1 MAKWNVAEL
10 AQFLQDHS
18 VVGYPVE
25 VPIFGP
31 GTIDKQIRPEKGG
44 FIFYRVIAD
53 NPIPFQKFAEEM
65 GVDVTPMNLA
75 EWREKFVKGVGSFPA
90 IASDLLEQLEAGGK
104 VSVADSLF
112 KELIDRGCIDID
124 QNVYC
129 HTFPSTDVV
138 LRTPP
143 TAGLGVEVYDL
154 TAAKTGWPGR
164 IVAYSKKT
172 GIVFIEQFAPVPFM
186 EAPEA
191 IDSTSIKKE
200 HALPETWVIG
210 KGTAHTMED
219 EEGVVLPA
227 GRYSEDGE
235 TYLLE
240 GPISLKEFEEVCRR
254 YHPDQPLCL
263 QQAMMLT
270 TLPLFA
276 QEITLRPLPEGTT
289 AADVIVEIGPI
300 PEGEYEHI
308 IWEE

>member
-1 MAKWNVAEL
+1 MAKWNAAEL
-10 AQFLQDHS
+10 AQFLENHS
-18 VVGYPVE
+18 VSGYPVDA
-25 VPIFGP
+25 PIFGP

-44 FIFYRVIAD
+44 LIFYRVVAD
-53 NPIPFQKFAEEM
+53 TPIPFKQFAEEM
-65 GVDVTPMNLA
+65 GVEVKPMDMA
-75 EWREKFVKGVGSFPA
+75 EWRERFVKGVGAFPA

-112 KELIDRGCIDID
+112 RELVDRGCIDID
-124 QNVYC
+124 QNVFC
-129 HTFPSTDVV
+129 HTFLSTEVV

-143 TAGLGVEVYDL
+143 TTGLGVEVYDH
-154 TAAKTGWPGR
+154 ADAKTGWPGR
-164 IVAYSKKT
+164 IAGYHEQK
-172 GIVFIEQFAPVPFM
+172 GIVFIEQFAPAPFM
-186 EAPEA
+186 EVAEA
-191 IDSTSIKKE
+191 VDPTSIKKN

-227 GRYSEDGE
+227 GRYADDGE

-240 GPISLKEFEEVCRR
+240 GPILLDEFEAVCKR

-263 QQAMMLT
+263 HQAMMLT
-270 TLPLFA
+270 TLPLFLA
-276 QEITLRPLPEGTT
+276 EITLRPLPEGTT

-308 IWEE
+308 TWEE